1 MKAEKGKI
9 IAVWGSPASGKSTF
23 AVKLA
28 TAIYDNFESTVIVLF
43 TDLETPM
50 IPVIFPNDKPE
61 DNGSV
66 GVPLSKTDIEKE
78 EIIKNLVTIKSR
90 QNFGFIGYKDGENK
104 FTYPRFGRAK
114 AEELLARLSELADY
128 VIVDCVSSLESNPLA
143 STAVELADQIIRLAS
158 PDLRSISYYLSQL
171 PLYVDSKYQSE
182 KQIQGLNT
190 PNADVFMPTEE
201 AKSHL
206 KDLAFTL
213 PYSRQVKEQAQ
224 KGTLYEKTTD
234 KKFQSRITEI
244 ARKVVEYDA
253 D

>member
-1 MKAEKGKI
+1 MNKIFRVLGRKGNTT
-9 IAVWGSPASGKSTF
+9 VPF
-23 AVKLA
+23 A
-28 TAIYDNFESTVIVLF
+28 IR
-43 TDLETPM
+43 
-50 IPVIFPNDKPE
+50 
-61 DNGSV
+61 
-66 GVPLSKTDIEKE
+66 
-78 EIIKNLVTIKSR
+78 IKSR
-90 QNFGFIGYKDGENK
+90 FKPGD
-104 FTYPRFGRAK
+104 
-114 AEELLARLSELADY
+114 
-128 VIVDCVSSLESNPLA
+128 V
-143 STAVELADQIIRLAS
+143 
-158 PDLRSISYYLSQL
+158 ISYYLSQL

-190 PNADVFMPTEE
+190 PNADVFMPIEE